1 MNLIFLPNKEQMTI
15 EKAYTFLLLSA
26 NEFLL

>member
-1 MNLIFLPNKEQMTI
+1 MYLIFLPNEEQMTI
-15 EKAYTFLLLSA
+15 GKTYRFPLLSA